1 MKHSELRLTQL
12 FTLLVVAL
20 KLPGPLASDSEE
32 MPMNVTAGIETS
44 MGRVLVVDD
53 EPSMR
58 KLLATMLTD
67 SGVACGT
74 AASGEE
80 ALGVLEQGEVTAV
93 LADLHMPRLSGMQLL
108 MQVRPRYPD
117 VAFLVVTGE
126 DDVRVGIEAMKNGAD
141 DYLVKPLQ
149 PNVVLASLRR
159 ALEKKVL
166 QRELEKY
173 KRQLEEMVEKRTEQL
188 QSALG
193 QLEGS
198 YRDTLRALGAA
209 IDLRDGPTAGHSHRV
224 ALYSLKIA
232 GELGLREQ
240 ELKTLSMGASLHDIG
255 KLAIPDSIL
264 LKPGAL
270 SQEEWCIMRT
280 HVQIGY
286 DLVKQ
291 IPFLSE
297 AAEIVLTHHERWD
310 GTGYPRG
317 LAGMEVPLGARIF
330 AVADTL
336 DAMTS
341 DRPYRSAGSFREAHE
356 EIRRLSGIQYD
367 PRVCDGFLRIPVE
380 VWEGIRIESASH

>member
-20 KLPGPLASDSEE
+20 KLPGPLVSDSEE
-32 MPMNVTAGIETS
+32 MPMNLTARIETS
-44 MGRVLVVDD
+44 VGRVLIVDD

-356 EIRRLSGIQYD
+356 EIRRLSEIQYD
-367 PRVCDGFLRIPVE
+367 PQVCDGFLRIPVE

>member
-1 MKHSELRLTQL
+1 MLD
-12 FTLLVVAL
+12 
-20 KLPGPLASDSEE
+20 AS
-32 MPMNVTAGIETS
+32 A
-44 MGRVLVVDD
+44 
-53 EPSMR
+53 
-58 KLLATMLTD
+58 
-67 SGVACGT
+67 
-74 AASGEE
+74 
-80 ALGVLEQGEVTAV
+80 
-93 LADLHMPRLSGMQLL
+93 
-108 MQVRPRYPD
+108 
-117 VAFLVVTGE
+117 
-126 DDVRVGIEAMKNGAD
+126 
-141 DYLVKPLQ
+141 
-149 PNVVLASLRR
+149 
-159 ALEKKVL
+159 
-166 QRELEKY
+166 
-173 KRQLEEMVEKRTEQL
+173 KRQPARIV
-188 QSALG
+188 S
-193 QLEGS
+193 
-198 YRDTLRALGAA
+198 GAA

-270 SQEEWCIMRT
+270 SQEEWRIMRT

-356 EIRRLSGIQYD
+356 EIRRLSEIQYD
-367 PRVCDGFLRIPVE
+367 PQVCDGFLRIPVE

>member
-1 MKHSELRLTQL
+1 MNLTAQ
-12 FTLLVVAL
+12 
-20 KLPGPLASDSEE
+20 
-32 MPMNVTAGIETS
+32 IETS
-44 MGRVLVVDD
+44 MGLVLVVDD

-58 KLLATMLTD
+58 KLVAAMLTD

-80 ALGVLEQGEVTAV
+80 ALGVLEQREVVAI
-93 LADLHMPRLSGMQLL
+93 LADLHMPSLSGMELL

-117 VAFLVVTGE
+117 LAFLVLTGE
-126 DDVRVGIEAMKNGAD
+126 HDVRVGIEAMRNGAD

-149 PNVVLASLRR
+149 PEVVLTSLQR
-159 ALEKKVL
+159 ALEKKRL

-173 KRQLEEMVEKRTEQL
+173 KRQLEEMVQERTEQL
-188 QSALG
+188 QSALR

-198 YRDTLRALGAA
+198 YGDTLRVLGAA
-209 IDLRDGPTAGHSHRV
+209 IDLRDSPTAGHSHRV

-232 GELGLREQ
+232 AELGLRGQ
-240 ELKTLSMGASLHDIG
+240 ELKTLSIGASLHDIG

-270 SQEEWCIMRT
+270 SEEEWVVMRS

-291 IPFLSE
+291 IPFLAE
-297 AAEIVLTHHERWD
+297 AAEIVLAHHERSD

-317 LAGMEVPLGARIF
+317 LKGMEIPVGARIF
-330 AVADTL
+330 AVADTV

-341 DRPYRSAGSFREAHE
+341 DRPYRSALSFREAYE
-356 EIRRLSGIQYD
+356 EIRRWSGIRYD
-367 PRVCDGFLRIPVE
+367 PQVCDRFLRIPAE
-380 VWEGIRIESASH
+380 VWEAIRIENTSR